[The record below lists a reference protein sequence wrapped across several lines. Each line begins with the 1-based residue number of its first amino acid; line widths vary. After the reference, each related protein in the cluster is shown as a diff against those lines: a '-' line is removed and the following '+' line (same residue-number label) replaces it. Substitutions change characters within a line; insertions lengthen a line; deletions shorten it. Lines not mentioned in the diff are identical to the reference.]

1 MGRRII
7 TPMFGIVG
15 ITLLL
20 GIGMVFP
27 AMAESFPIKLVADS
41 VAPEGQVFISVD
53 FNQDG
58 ICDKP
63 SVLISIST
71 VEKIGIDQQC
81 FLASI

>member
-1 MGRRII
+1 MGRGIFS
-7 TPMFGIVG
+7 PMLGIA
-15 ITLLL
+15 LLL

-41 VAPEGQVFISVD
+41 VSPEGKVFVSVD
-53 FNQDG
+53 FNNDG

-63 SVLISIST
+63 GVLISIST

-81 FLASI
+81 ILASI